1 MVPSESSVTSGGT
14 TRWKRRF
21 SRHKEINRDQND
33 TVIKR
38 SKKLMK
44 FAYSLRDLI
53 SVPPLT
59 KSMRRNYHLIST
71 NLLDLFE
78 LKSISWPKREIF
90 L

>member
-1 MVPSESSVTSGGT
+1 MVPSESSVTSGET

-59 KSMRRNYHLIST
+59 KSMRSNYHLISS
-71 NLLDLFE
+71 N
-78 LKSISWPKREIF
+78 
-90 L
+90 